1 MGVFLEFSSH
11 SHRQVQRESH
21 SARTR
26 MLTFQWS
33 CVILGVEMVVDS
45 LVLARLEGVGIF
57 RLFSE
62 Q

>member
-1 MGVFLEFSSH
+1 
-11 SHRQVQRESH
+11 
-21 SARTR
+21 